1 MHTIELGGVSV
12 TRIPYFDNWPL
23 PPTAFLPGSDPE
35 LWEENRSW
43 LSPAFWD
50 AEADRVRVTVQSW
63 LLRSAGR
70 TILIDTGLGVDTAR
84 PGVPAGA
91 DLPAALATVGVAPA
105 DVDLVICTHLHAD
118 HVGWNTRRTE
128 SGDRV
133 PAFPNARYLFSR
145 PDLEFFH
152 PDALIEEPGRSA
164 AVYAESIE
172 PVLNAGQA
180 QVWDDSYVIDENL
193 KLTLAPGH
201 TPGHGLLT
209 LKSGNDH
216 AVFVGDLLHTP
227 VQILAPEASS
237 CFCHDPSA
245 ASRSRNKMLQWA
257 ADHTALVIPA
267 HFGGAGAVEVSRADT
282 RFTIQR
288 WAGFSDDL
296 ARH

>member
-12 TRIPYFDNWPL
+12 TRIPHFDNWPL
-23 PPTAFLPGSDPE
+23 SPAAFLPGSDPE
-35 LWEENRSW
+35 LWEANMSW
-43 LSPAFWD
+43 LSPAFWN
-50 AEADRVRVTVQSW
+50 AEADRVKVAVQSW

-84 PGVPAGA
+84 PGVPSGA
-91 DLPAALATVGVAPA
+91 DLPAVLATVGVAPA

-133 PAFPNARYLFSR
+133 PTFPNARYLFSR

-152 PDALIEEPGRSA
+152 PDVLTEEPGRSA
-164 AVYAESIE
+164 AIYAESIE

-180 QVWDDSYVIDENL
+180 QVWNDSHVIDENL

-201 TPGHGLLT
+201 TPGHGVLT
-209 LKSGNDH
+209 LESGDDR

-245 ASRSRNKMLQWA
+245 ASRSRRKVLQWA
-257 ADHTALVIPA
+257 ADHTALVVPA
-267 HFGGAGAVEVSRADT
+267 HFGGAGAVEVGREGT
-282 RFTIQR
+282 RFTIKR
-288 WAGFSDDL
+288 WAGFSDGL
-296 ARH
+296 ACR